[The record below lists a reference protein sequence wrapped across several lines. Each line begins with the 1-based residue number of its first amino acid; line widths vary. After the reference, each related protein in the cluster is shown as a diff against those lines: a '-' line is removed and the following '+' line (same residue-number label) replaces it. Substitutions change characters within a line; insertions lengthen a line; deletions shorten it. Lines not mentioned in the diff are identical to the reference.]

1 MLDLFRKLF
10 GDKSASSKEVAK
22 ERLRLVLVHDRVNVT
37 PEHMEALRNDLI
49 RVISSYLEINE
60 EEMEISLEKNDSSVA
75 LVANIPVNKVKRGE
89 PQARVRC

>member
-10 GDKSASSKEVAK
+10 GDKNASSKEVAK
-22 ERLRLVLVHDRVNVT
+22 ERLRLVLVHDLVNVT

-89 PQARVRC
+89 PGRR